1 MISIHIVLECP
12 DVLPAKLGRS
22 ASLMTSI
29 FGREEGPRWPRGQ
42 KFRLSAMGTEAEAR
56 YQAAVRS
63 SHDQGGRQA
72 FDQAVNAWATPF
84 GVRPGDGVYLS
95 ELRIA
100 VRTLN
105 ELVESLSTSGTTKSE
120 TKAGMD
126 RLINAKL
133 AELVA
138 P

>member
-1 MISIHIVLECP
+1 
-12 DVLPAKLGRS
+12 
-22 ASLMTSI
+22 MTSI

-42 KFRLSAMGTEAEAR
+42 KFRLSAIGAEAEAR
-56 YQAAVRS
+56 YQAAVKS

-72 FDQAVNAWATPF
+72 FEQAVNAWATPF
-84 GVRPGDGVYLS
+84 GIRPGDGVYLS
-95 ELRIA
+95 ELRIS

-105 ELVESLSTSGTTKSE
+105 ELVECLSGSGATKSE
-120 TKAGMD
+120 AKAGID
-126 RLINAKL
+126 RLLNAKL